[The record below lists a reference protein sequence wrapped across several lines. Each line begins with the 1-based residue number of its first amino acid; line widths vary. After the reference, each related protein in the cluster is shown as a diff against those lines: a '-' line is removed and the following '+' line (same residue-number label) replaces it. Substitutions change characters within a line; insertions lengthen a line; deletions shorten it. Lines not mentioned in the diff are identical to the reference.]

1 MGNEQIKRMKS
12 EQVQLARKL
21 RANPTPAEKHLWEIL
36 RRRPGKLKWRR
47 QARVLGFIVDFYC
60 ASLGMVIEI
69 DGCDEERDHRL
80 SACGFNI
87 ICMSKERALEY
98 NFEAMKKW
106 LTGPPCLR
114 V

>member
-1 MGNEQIKRMKS
+1 MKS
-12 EQVQLARKL
+12 EQVLLARKL

-47 QARVLGFIVDFYC
+47 QTPMLGCIVDFYC
-60 ASLGMVIEI
+60 PGLQMIIEVE
-69 DGCDEERDHRL
+69 GHDEERDRRL
-80 SACGFNI
+80 STYGFKVI
-87 ICMSKERALEY
+87 RMPEERALDY
-98 NFEAMKKW
+98 SFETMKTW